1 MVGVR
6 LPENLD
12 ERLKTLAAK
21 THRPISYY
29 LKEALEAYLNEYEED
44 LKAVAEYEEQ
54 IKKGTLESI
63 PLKDLL
69 KKYSLNEKD
78 LDSEVL

>member
-12 ERLKTLAAK
+12 ERLKSLAAK

-44 LKAVAEYEEQ
+44 LKAVADYEEQ
-54 IKKGTLESI
+54 VKKGTLEAI

-69 KKYSLNEKD
+69 KKYNLNEKD